1 MNVVIKDKMYKHML
15 HNFIYLK
22 EAMFSKCIIF
32 VEGDTENGAI
42 PVFAERMGFDMNER
56 GIGVIKLDGAD
67 SVKRCRKLYKE
78 FGIESIAI
86 IDKDKKNDYGSENGI
101 YFTKANDYEEDVY
114 NNFKL
119 IDYLRC
125 CKELSE
131 VSHFIPILRREGLTF
146 NPADFAVNPAVLE
159 IDDDIQ
165 EKIMIENKDREL
177 EQLKKSKNAAKGAI
191 LAEYV
196 TVIPP
201 AFSRVINKVIK
212 EVK

>member
-1 MNVVIKDKMYKHML
+1 M
-15 HNFIYLK
+15 
-22 EAMFSKCIIF
+22 
-32 VEGDTENGAI
+32 
-42 PVFAERMGFDMNER
+42 
-56 GIGVIKLDGAD
+56 
-67 SVKRCRKLYKE
+67 
-78 FGIESIAI
+78 
-86 IDKDKKNDYGSENGI
+86 
-101 YFTKANDYEEDVY
+101 
-114 NNFKL
+114 
-119 IDYLRC
+119 RC